1 MELTTPAVDWLAQ
14 HEELQPAVKSEQ
26 TKPTLSDTK
35 TANTKSTTISLPIT
49 ATTEGPGKEVVA
61 TTSSEDLMKIPVT
74 DMTDGSP
81 GTTTQPI
88 QEDESK
94 FQEVTTVE
102 DPGSI
107 RTDNHVTTTPVPDDL
122 QLSESITS
130 VYLHNSSVK
139 QSVKKDIKTSE
150 IPNKETV
157 NSIKMFAPS
166 ETRDLSATNL
176 LKR

>member
-1 MELTTPAVDWLAQ
+1 MGETLASLRN
-14 HEELQPAVKSEQ
+14 EPSESEIS
-26 TKPTLSDTK
+26 T
-35 TANTKSTTISLPIT
+35 TKSTT
-49 ATTEGPGKEVVA
+49 
-61 TTSSEDLMKIPVT
+61 
-74 DMTDGSP
+74 
-81 GTTTQPI
+81 TQR

-157 NSIKMFAPS
+157 NSIKMLPYS
-166 ETRDLSATNL
+166 
-176 LKR
+176 